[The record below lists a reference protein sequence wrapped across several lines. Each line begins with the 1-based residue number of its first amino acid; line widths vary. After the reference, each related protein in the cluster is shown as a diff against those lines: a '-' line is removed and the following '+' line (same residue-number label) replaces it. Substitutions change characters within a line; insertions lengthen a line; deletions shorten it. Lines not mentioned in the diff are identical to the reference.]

1 MNERKINLDD
11 DYIKFIRFAEHFV
24 EKNKSGIVA
33 MITNNS
39 FIDGITH
46 RQMRKH
52 LLETF
57 DEIYILDLHGNS
69 KKKEKAPD
77 GSKDENVFDIQQGVA
92 ISIFIRQNKREK
104 TLGTVHHAE
113 IYGKRKEKF
122 QSLNESDI
130 QNIKWKK
137 LSYSEPYY
145 FFVPKDFELEMKIM
159 RMDLRLMICFQFGTP
174 VSKLIETLF
183 L

>member
-1 MNERKINLDD
+1 
-11 DYIKFIRFAEHFV
+11 
-24 EKNKSGIVA
+24 

-77 GSKDENVFDIQQGVA
+77 GGKDENVFNIMQGVS
-92 ISIFIRQNKREK
+92 ISIFVRKEGEK
-104 TLGTVHHAE
+104 KDLGKVYHSE
-113 IYGKRKEKF
+113 IYGKREVKF
-122 QSLNESDI
+122 ETLDKSDLKT
-130 QNIKWKK
+130 IKWKK
-137 LSYSEPYY
+137 LNYSEPYY
-145 FFVPKDFELEMKIM
+145 FFVPKDFSTHEEYERGFSVCKVPISS
-159 RMDLRLMICFQFGTP
+159 DTSYT
-174 VSKLIETLF
+174 SKLDLS
-183 L
+183 